1 MITELT
7 RAERDR
13 LFRVLT
19 AAIWADGEA
28 APEEID
34 LLTTVILDLGLDKE
48 EMDQAAALL
57 VARPRLE
64 DVRIHEV
71 PMRHRQV
78 LVNAVRD
85 AVLADGELGEEE
97 LATVKAIGD
106 ALQVPIAMPVDEDED
121 EG

>member
-34 LLTTVILDLGLDKE
+34 LLTTVILELGLDKE
-48 EMDQAAALL
+48 EMEQAAALL
-57 VARPRLE
+57 IARPRLE

-106 ALQVPIAMPVDEDED
+106 ALQVPIAMPVDEEED